1 MCAPCGAG
9 ESNCPAC
16 RALQPATGFA
26 FDERA
31 TLEQQLSHALAAYQR
46 EWKSC
51 AVAAALYIAV
61 LVGGSVVMGIFG
73 SLVGM
78 AVMRL
83 LDEAKT
89 WSPFLLPAFTMVRN
103 LLLIPVQS
111 FAALG
116 LMRMMLDVLMGRSP
130 TASRF
135 FSDTRLLPAA
145 MAIQLPFTLV
155 LASPSLATSALMT
168 AAPEVAPF
176 ASVGFSV
183 VFLVAFLFFGL
194 GWWLFSVPE
203 LLISDCGALEAMRR
217 ALTLGRPWRN
227 LRILGYTALAGL
239 ITLSG
244 ILACGVGALAALP
257 FASLVVLSLFLA
269 LRHSSQLPAPTSL

>member
-1 MCAPCGAG
+1 MCAPCSAG
-9 ESNCPAC
+9 DSHCPAC
-16 RALQPATGFA
+16 RALQPATGFP

-31 TLEQQLSHALAAYQR
+31 TLEQLLSHALAVYQR

-51 AVAAALYIAV
+51 AVAAALYVAV
-61 LVGGSVVMGIFG
+61 LLGGSMVVGVFG
-73 SLVGM
+73 SLLAM
-78 AVMRL
+78 AAMRL

-89 WSPFLLPAFTMVRN
+89 WSVFLFPAFTMVRN

-130 TASRF
+130 TPGRF
-135 FSDTRLLPAA
+135 FSETRLLPAA

-155 LASPSLATSALMT
+155 LAAPSLATTALMT
-168 AAPEVAPF
+168 TVPGVGTF
-176 ASVGFSV
+176 ASVGFSF
-183 VFLVAFLFFGL
+183 VFLVAFLVFGL

-239 ITLSG
+239 ITISG
-244 ILACGVGALAALP
+244 VLACGVGALAALP

-269 LRHSSQLPAPTSL
+269 LRNSAQLPAATSL